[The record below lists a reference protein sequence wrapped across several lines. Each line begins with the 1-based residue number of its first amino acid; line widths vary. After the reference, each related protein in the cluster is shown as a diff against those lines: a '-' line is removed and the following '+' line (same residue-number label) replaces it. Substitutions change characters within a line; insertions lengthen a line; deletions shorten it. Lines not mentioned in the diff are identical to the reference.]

1 MDRRNHILRV
11 LEKTSPAPLIP
22 SVNADS
28 ACGYWYPPARADV
41 PDRPGEEIRDL
52 EALADQGLVERRFI
66 DQVNLCPFCLIASL
80 NVRETCPSCASAN
93 LQPAAG
99 TRDRVCA
106 ACRKAVPHPVP
117 SCVCLNCGQNFGL
130 ERVVARTLYAYR
142 LTARGADAL
151 ASGAPGGGK
160 PAPSPAGDAAAPAA
174 PAHGPGGRFSGAL
187 LDFRRPVFSLRFF
200 EERLAQEILR
210 ARRYQRLLSVLLAS
224 PGDTRAY
231 AAKFGDG
238 ASASLLEAVARVVTE
253 SLRDSDLA
261 ALRDNETLALLL
273 PETGFDGAHR
283 VADRICRRVY
293 DLTPAA
299 QTPKVTLSMG
309 LVTLSAP
316 PSDAPQ
322 MLEAAHR
329 HLHAARKA
337 GGNCV
342 RPEAV

>member
-41 PDRPGEEIRDL
+41 SDRPGEEIRDL

-80 NVRETCPSCASAN
+80 NVRETCPSCAGAN

-99 TRDRVCA
+99 TQDRVCA
-106 ACRKAVPHPVP
+106 ACRKAVAHPVP
-117 SCVCLNCGQNFGL
+117 SCVCLRCGQNFGL

-142 LTARGADAL
+142 LTARGADVL
-151 ASGAPGGGK
+151 ASGAPGGGM
-160 PAPSPAGDAAAPAA
+160 PTPPPSGAAAASSQ
-174 PAHGPGGRFSGAL
+174 GPGGRFSGAL
-187 LDFRRPVFSLRFF
+187 LDFRRPVYSLRFF

-210 ARRYQRLLSVLLAS
+210 ARRHQRLLSVLLAS
-224 PGDTRAY
+224 PDDTRAY

-253 SLRDSDLA
+253 SLRESDLA

-283 VADRICRRVY
+283 VADRICRRVF

-299 QTPKVTLSMG
+299 QTPKITLSMG
-309 LVTLSAP
+309 LVTLSDP
-316 PSDAPQ
+316 LSGAPQ